1 MPAFKDITGLKF
13 GRLLVVSF
21 SHMDR
26 HGGSVWNCL
35 CDCGTEK
42 IIRGNPLLMGKV
54 VSCGCF
60 HREEVGNRV
69 RTHGRSKTKLYK
81 IWTSIIQRC
90 TNSNDAGWEDYGARG
105 IYICECLLNDF
116 EVFAEYVGEKPPGK
130 MLDRIDNNGPYSKG
144 NLRWAT
150 PLESE
155 HNKRRTGRL
164 PIDLSGQ
171 RFGRLTV
178 LRFLDVKNTH
188 SRFACLCDCGTEIIA
203 SGHNLK
209 QGSVASCGCLRRSP

>member
-105 IYICECLLNDF
+105 IYICDVLALAMILRSFCGICKD
-116 EVFAEYVGEKPPGK
+116 EKPPGK
-130 MLDRIDNNGPYSKG
+130 MLDTAN
-144 NLRWAT
+144 
-150 PLESE
+150 
-155 HNKRRTGRL
+155 
-164 PIDLSGQ
+164 
-171 RFGRLTV
+171 
-178 LRFLDVKNTH
+178 
-188 SRFACLCDCGTEIIA
+188 SR
-203 SGHNLK
+203 
-209 QGSVASCGCLRRSP
+209 